1 MATRSITP
9 ASSIWSARTGAI
21 STSFRRAWRS
31 SGSPRLSGFISI
43 ARTARSESG
52 WRSEIRYE
60 LSTEGNAMRNN
71 RSSAPSERD
80 AVAGNG
86 LLDRRLL
93 LSAGAAAAAL
103 GGALPSKAGELPIE
117 PWMKL
122 PGSGFV
128 GYGQPSKFESKVART
143 FASLPGT
150 TGTGAARTP
159 LHLLDGMITPNGV
172 HFERSHSGI
181 PDINP
186 DTHRL
191 LIHGLVKRPLIFT
204 LESLERYPRESR
216 IAFLE
221 CGGNGQLLYQKEP
234 APVGVQAIHGLVSC
248 AEWTGVKLSVLLQEA
263 GVDPK
268 AQWLLAEGAD
278 AAGMSRSI
286 PLAKAMDDA
295 MIALYQNGERVRP
308 SNGYPMRLLLPG
320 YEGNMNVK
328 WLRRIKVTEGP
339 TMTKDETSKY
349 TILERDGKA
358 LQFVFPME
366 AKSVITQPSPGLA
379 MKGAGLYEISGLAWS
394 GYGKVAKVEVSADGG
409 KSWAEAALAPPVL
422 SRALTRFRLP
432 WRWDGGPALLQS
444 RATDDTGYV
453 QPTRANLLARRG
465 PNGVFHFNG
474 IVNWGVAPTGELKHA
489 YA

>member
-1 MATRSITP
+1 MTRI
-9 ASSIWSARTGAI
+9 RTRLPDAL
-21 STSFRRAWRS
+21 SFGTRF
-31 SGSPRLSGFISI
+31 PQ
-43 ARTARSESG
+43 
-52 WRSEIRYE
+52 
-60 LSTEGNAMRNN
+60 
-71 RSSAPSERD
+71 PD

-86 LLDRRLL
+86 LLDRRLFL
-93 LSAGAAAAAL
+93 GASAAAAAI
-103 GGALPSKAGELPIE
+103 GSALPSKAGELSID
-117 PWMKL
+117 PWMRL

-128 GYGQPSKFESKVART
+128 GYGQPSKFESKVTRT

-159 LHLLDGMITPNGV
+159 HHLLDGMITPNGL

-181 PDINP
+181 PDIKP
-186 DTHRL
+186 DAHQL
-191 LIHGLVKRPLIFT
+191 LIHGLVKRPLVFT

-248 AEWTGVKLSVLLQEA
+248 AEWTGVKLSVLLEEA

-268 AQWLLAEGAD
+268 AEWFLAEGAD

-295 MIALYQNGERVRP
+295 LIALYQNGERVRP

-328 WLRRIKVTEGP
+328 WLRRIKLTAGP

-349 TILERDGKA
+349 TIILPDGKA
-358 LQFVFPME
+358 LQFVLPQE
-366 AKSVITQPSPGLA
+366 GKSVITQPSPGLT
-379 MKGAGLYEISGLAWS
+379 MREPGLYEISGLAWS
-394 GYGKVAKVEVSADGG
+394 GYGRITVVEVSADGG
-409 KSWAEAALAPPVL
+409 RSWAQAALQAPVL
-422 SRALTRFRLP
+422 SKALTRFRMP
-432 WRWDGGPALLQS
+432 WRWDGGPAVLKS
-444 RATDDTGYV
+444 RATDETGYV
-453 QPTRANLLARRG
+453 QPTREQMIAARGSRAIYHANA
-465 PNGVFHFNG
+465 
-474 IVNWGVAPTGELKHA
+474 ITTWAISDKGEVRHV